1 MYRKLIFTIRNAISQ
16 KMHFKHVTHLVMLSF
31 SFNKKKKTFLSLS
44 ILLVTKNP
52 QIYSLKTAKSADER
66 TSFLSFVSAEETIA
80 DLNDF
85 EEFDIDVEKLELYQA
100 ALGIQKTNGVP
111 YR

>member
-1 MYRKLIFTIRNAISQ
+1 M
-16 KMHFKHVTHLVMLSF
+16 
-31 SFNKKKKTFLSLS
+31 SL
-44 ILLVTKNP
+44 LMTTNP
-52 QIYSLKTAKSADER
+52 QFGSIKKFIKSADER
-66 TSFLSFVSAEETIA
+66 DLYLSFVSAEETIA

-85 EEFDIDVEKLELYQA
+85 EEFDIEVEKLELYQA